1 MINAVLKVIGGK
13 QDGKLIPL
21 TTKKFLIG
29 REQDCHLRP
38 NSDSVSRH
46 HCVITLDD
54 FVVQVRDLGSSNGT
68 FLNGVRVLGVQQAKS
83 GDRLKIGTLEF
94 DIVCNLRAA
103 VGAGTPTAPTSSGT
117 AFSLDDFGG
126 LEDVPPSQE
135 TAVVSATTEDTV
147 IVNPATPTM
156 EPSVE
161 PTASD
166 ELNLDDT
173 PTEALPPDALS
184 PEQAI
189 PAFDQS
195 AMPIY
200 DAAAMGM
207 GMPQGMPGMPN
218 PAMPGMGYPSPYGQ
232 PPGYPG
238 YGMQMP
244 QPGYPYGAPQQ
255 PYPGYGMPMQQ
266 PGYGMQPMYG
276 GLPGAMPQM
285 PYGQPGYAQPMN
297 YAAYPQGV
305 PQAVPQVASQ
315 PEATPAEAPKSKK
328 MGDELPVKLPP
339 PEETGAK
346 VPVADPNKPKE
357 APKAPAPNPA
367 AEVLKKYMNRR

>member
-54 FVVQVRDLGSSNGT
+54 FTVQIRDLGSSNGT

-94 DIVCNLRAA
+94 DVVCNAKVATGAA
-103 VGAGTPTAPTSSGT
+103 AGAPVTAGSASSGT
-117 AFSLDDFGG
+117 SFSLDDFGG
-126 LEDVPPSQE
+126 LEDVSISQE
-135 TAVVSATTEDTV
+135 TAVVATNGEDTV
-147 IVNPATPTM
+147 VVNQPATAPAPVM
-156 EPSVE
+156 EPAAE
-161 PTASD
+161 DDLNLGD
-166 ELNLDDT
+166 ELT
-173 PTEALPPDALS
+173 ATLS
-184 PEQAI
+184 PEALAPQQPVAD
-189 PAFDQS
+189 PA
-195 AMPIY
+195 AMPGY

-207 GMPQGMPGMPN
+207 GMPGGMPN
-218 PAMPGMGYPSPYGQ
+218 PAMPGAMPGMGYPGYGQ
-232 PPGYPG
+232 PQGYPG

-244 QPGYPYGAPQQ
+244 QPGYPYGMPQQ

-266 PGYGMQPMYG
+266 PGYGMPGMYG
-276 GLPGAMPQM
+276 QMPGAMPQM
-285 PYGQPGYAQPMN
+285 PYGQPGFAQPMP
-297 YAAYPQGV
+297 YGAYPQTM
-305 PQAVPQVASQ
+305 PQAAPQ
-315 PEATPAEAPKSKK
+315 PELAPTPAETAKAF
-328 MGDELPVKLPP
+328 GDSMPVQLPP
-339 PEETGAK
+339 PEETGLK
-346 VPVADPNKPKE
+346 VPVVDPNKPAE
-357 APKAPAPNPA
+357 AKKAPAPNPA